1 MTTLT
6 IEEIAERRLELIQ
19 RLMAERDTL
28 VAQNR
33 QLRRIINEFGSLLK
47 APSINEEPKEE
58 EQ

>member
-6 IEEIAERRLELIQ
+6 IEEISEARLELIQ
-19 RLMAERDTL
+19 RQMADIDML

-33 QLRRIINEFGSLLK
+33 QLRRIINEAVSLLK
-47 APSINEEPKEE
+47 APSNNEEPKEE